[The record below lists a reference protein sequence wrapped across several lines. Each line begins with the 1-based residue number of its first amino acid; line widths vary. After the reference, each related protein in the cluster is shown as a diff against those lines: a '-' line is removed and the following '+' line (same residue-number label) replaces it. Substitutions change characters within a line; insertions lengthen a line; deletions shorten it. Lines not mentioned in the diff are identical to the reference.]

1 MVFSDYAPLDHIL
14 PRYLSVALLR
24 RLNRKHIKTV
34 GHSSL
39 RWVGP
44 ANQRAFTPPYLHRR
58 S

>member
-1 MVFSDYAPLDHIL
+1 QGSGGGAGTCRMVFSDYAPLDHIL

-44 ANQRAFTPPYLHRR
+44 A
-58 S
+58 